1 MSAAPASAKPRE
13 RAVEAGDELPFGDF
27 CFACGNATQ
36 GSSYCSPECRQADVL
51 HADPSP
57 DFSPYLSAVP
67 PLVPSAK
74 SVCSTPPSSATN
86 SPSPLSGIPHEL
98 SDPPSL
104 DLPPPKHKFDYGAQ
118 SLPSAGMRFPPTWS
132 INYQPDPLSSPVVG
146 PVDAAQIKQKD
157 LSYRRKP
164 GKPASTVPSPLYFR
178 QKAHAVHS
186 SPAINPTSP
195 STRSPFL
202 GFDGSGAHIRE
213 DDITALTLP
222 QRRESVS
229 VPPSFVPPQ
238 SHCGRPGCVGAPKR
252 PKIDTVPAG
261 NKSGRRQSWQSAVTA
276 SQGLKA
282 LTPLDT
288 SEDVLLSPRI
298 RALRTGRSSSDE
310 GSTLSTVKSPI
321 GAGALDGSSDSE
333 SSSDDAHSAFA
344 CYLFSHLA
352 DPAAAPEPRGRTA
365 SVDQQLE
372 EQKRS
377 QSVDAVLA
385 ARSSTGVDSTSS
397 PAPPTPGRPTRFL
410 FSRGQAAVRSDPL
423 IEPFTPIE
431 PEPAEKEQDPSADDE
446 QTDEDHTF
454 TIPSNLGGRNR
465 DRDSTI
471 RASGL
476 PSSLTTRGRSKLTP
490 GHFIAA
496 TTDSPSNSLGIS
508 PFPSPPPSPPTA
520 GRGRSQSTRRL
531 SNAGFDDER
540 GRGRYASVDDQG
552 SGTPDPRGRSKLR
565 GMGAVKRSMSPS
577 ARKESESRSRSR
589 SRSSRP
595 RASHSRGRD
604 AREGEGRGRGRTR
617 ERTVEEETEV
627 FPEEEERGRGRRR
640 DSRSRSKSL
649 LARGRGHEVVY
660 SMAAYGHFDSSEDE
674 R

>member
-1 MSAAPASAKPRE
+1 MSVAPASAKLRE
-13 RAVEAGDELPFGDF
+13 RVVEDGDELPFGDF

-51 HADPSP
+51 HAEPSP

-118 SLPSAGMRFPPTWS
+118 SLPSTAMRFPATWS

-146 PVDAAQIKQKD
+146 PVDAAQTKQKD

-178 QKAHAVHS
+178 QKALAVHS
-186 SPAINPTSP
+186 SPALNPTSP

-202 GFDGSGAHIRE
+202 GFDGSGAHIHE

-222 QRRESVS
+222 QRRDSVP
-229 VPPSFVPPQ
+229 VPPSSVPPQ
-238 SHCGRPGCVGAPKR
+238 SHCGRPGCVGAVKR
-252 PKIDTVPAG
+252 PKVDPVSAG
-261 NKSGRRQSWQSAVTA
+261 NKSGRRQSWQAAATV

-282 LTPLDT
+282 LTPLET

-298 RALRTGRSSSDE
+298 RALRTGRSLSDE
-310 GSTLSTVKSPI
+310 GSTMSTLKSPV
-321 GAGALDGSSDSE
+321 GAGALEGSCDGD
-333 SSSDDAHSAFA
+333 SSDDAHSAFA

-352 DPAAAPEPRGRTA
+352 DPAGTPEPRGRTT

-385 ARSSTGVDSTSS
+385 ARSSTGVDSISS

-423 IEPFTPIE
+423 LEPFTPIE
-431 PEPAEKEQDPSADDE
+431 PEPAEEEQVPPADDE
-446 QTDEDHTF
+446 QAEEDHTF
-454 TIPSNLGGRNR
+454 TIPSHLSGRNR
-465 DRDSTI
+465 DRDWTI

-476 PSSLTTRGRSKLTP
+476 SSSLVTRGRSKLTP

-496 TTDSPSNSLGIS
+496 TTDSPSTSVGIS

-540 GRGRYASVDDQG
+540 ERGRYPVVDDQG

-577 ARKESESRSRSR
+577 VRKESESRSRSR

-627 FPEEEERGRGRRR
+627 FSEEERERGRGR